1 MVASQQLFLEPP
13 VQWLNATPLW
23 AQEDENGKR
32 TAFRQPAL
40 LRFATDS
47 FMEEFMTVATAAPQ
61 RLGEWE
67 VQKETWRRPAP
78 IPTLQPNGT
87 TTLSLA
93 AGEDPA
99 LVNEPLKLYQ
109 PGHQRFYLVTANLV
123 CRIPG
128 LPDKMLD
135 LSNEE
140 QVSFVLR
147 RQMRDPVDGS
157 AKEHALVNGG
167 WQLLADDATLTV
179 PAGEEQ
185 FPLFPVTYREEDG
198 RQRRI
203 FAGLVPVS
211 AREKFVTARR
221 QGQAAAALPAP
232 DSDEARRDQLLTVLD
247 VDVLEP
253 WRNVNSLW
261 QREDEKIDPSFD
273 EIDAADRH
281 ELRTTVN
288 KARDKL
294 QVASWYVLL
303 DLAYYLRDFLN
314 ATWLQ
319 ILADPDGSVPAGTPG
334 SSLIT
339 ALQNARFHPETR
351 VGSTDSEQRT
361 YLHNRLQGRDA
372 STGDLSMARALKE
385 VFAARDQLES
395 ATTDYAQGS
404 AGWPTT
410 TFLLCGQEVRDVVDD
425 LEALVSAALVAAPP
439 PATQRLPLVPEAKAI
454 TASVADGD
462 LEDDQF
468 FIRCVFQR
476 PNCPPSVRP
485 TVVSAPTQPFQ
496 MASYFDPDAPARPI
510 RIPLPLDTTPAGL
523 RKFARNTMFQVSDTL
538 ACQIEKAR
546 GISFG
551 DLVLSVLP
559 WPFHKDLP
567 DPGSSECADGKLDF
581 GLLCTLSIPIIT
593 LCALILL
600 IIIVFLL
607 DVIFKWVPYL
617 IFCLPIPGLKAKKD
631 SS

>member
-1 MVASQQLFLEPP
+1 MVTSQRLFQEPP

-23 AQEDENGKR
+23 AQQDENGER

-47 FMEEFMTVATAAPQ
+47 FMEDFMTVATTMPR
-61 RLGEWE
+61 RLGEWQ

-78 IPTLQPNGT
+78 IPPLQPQGAAA
-87 TTLSLA
+87 LA
-93 AGEDPA
+93 IEDPA
-99 LVNEPLKLYQ
+99 LADEPLKLYQ

-128 LPDKMLD
+128 LPDKMLNF
-135 LSNEE
+135 SNEE

-147 RQMRDPVDGS
+147 RQMRDPVDGTH
-157 AKEHALVNGG
+157 KEHALVNGG
-167 WQLLADDATLTV
+167 WQLLADGAALTV
-179 PAGEEQ
+179 PPGEEQ
-185 FPLFPVTYREEDG
+185 FPLFPVTYREEEG
-198 RQRRI
+198 QQRRI

-211 AREKFVTARR
+211 AREKFLTARR
-221 QGQAAAALPAP
+221 QGQAAPALPAP
-232 DSDEARRDQLLTVLD
+232 GSNEARRDQLLTVLD

-261 QREDEKIDPSFD
+261 QREDGKIDPSFA
-273 EIDAADRH
+273 EIDAGDRD

-319 ILADPDGSVPAGTPG
+319 ILADPDGSVPAGMPG
-334 SSLIT
+334 SSLIA
-339 ALQNARFHPETR
+339 ALQDAHFRPETR
-351 VGSTDSEQRT
+351 VGGTDGEQLA
-361 YLHNRLQGRDA
+361 YLHNRLQGREVSA
-372 STGDLSMARALKE
+372 GDTSLARALKE
-385 VFAARDQLES
+385 VFAARNQLES
-395 ATTDYAQGS
+395 ATTEYAQES
-404 AGWPTT
+404 TGWPTT
-410 TFLLCGQEVRDVVDD
+410 KFLLCGQDVRAVVDQ
-425 LEALVSAALVAAPP
+425 LEALVSAALVEAPP

-454 TASVADGD
+454 TATVEDGD
-462 LEDDQF
+462 LDDDLF

-485 TVVSAPTQPFQ
+485 TVLSAPTQPFQ
-496 MASYFDPDAPARPI
+496 LASYFDPDAPARPI